1 MYYHVPKSAILCH
14 VCVIHAIISHMTRQQ
29 KKLRRDFFERCGAN
43 IETIAMAFDSLP
55 NIGFYIKDEN
65 GRIIAIN
72 QFNCEMCNIP
82 SPDYA
87 IGKRSTDLF
96 PKSFA
101 DFCMARDDTV
111 RKTGKPII
119 NRRYMKPANLS
130 VEARILSLYPVYD
143 HDGNIIG
150 TLCHYYRD
158 KPDNVGPIWEDRF
171 DAIIGKIND
180 NIANPPS
187 LKELSEEYG
196 MSISHLQRM
205 FMRIIGVRPGKYILQ
220 QRLNAACRKLEN
232 TDHCV
237 YDIAIDTGFCD
248 LSHFTK
254 TFKRERGVTPGEYR
268 RQHRSIS
275 SSHAKP

>member
-1 MYYHVPKSAILCH
+1 
-14 VCVIHAIISHMTRQQ
+14 MTKQQ
-29 KKLRRDFFERCGAN
+29 KKLCRDFFRRCGPN
-43 IETIAMAFDSLP
+43 IKTMATAFESLP

-72 QFNCEMCNIP
+72 RYNCEMCNIP
-82 SPDYA
+82 DPDYA
-87 IGKRSTDLF
+87 IGKRSSDIF
-96 PKSFA
+96 PQAFA

-158 KPDNVGPIWEDRF
+158 APDNVGPIWEDRF

-254 TFKRERGVTPGEYR
+254 IFKRERGVTPGEYR

-275 SSHAKP
+275 ASHKKP